1 MFKIFETMS
10 FLGIKSE
17 AWDVYWQFN
26 TFWNIFQNTTF
37 KYHISMIT
45 RIALETKRLS
55 DKNIINSQAQSLKTL
70 K

>member
-37 KYHISMIT
+37 KYHIK
-45 RIALETKRLS
+45 RIALETNRHY
-55 DKNIINSQAQSLKTL
+55 
-70 K
+70 